1 MHWAGNIGGAA
12 DYSNL
17 YLFSKKV
24 DVYILF
30 KVTHSATFDKF
41 WEILLTIEDEFIYPL
56 IPVFYAIDEL
66 QY

>member
-12 DYSNL
+12 DCSNL

-30 KVTHSATFDKF
+30 KVTHSAIFDNF
-41 WEILLTIEDEFIYPL
+41 WEILITIEDEFI
-56 IPVFYAIDEL
+56 
-66 QY
+66 

>member
-1 MHWAGNIGGAA
+1 MHWAGYNGGGTES
-12 DYSNL
+12 SNL
-17 YLFSKKV
+17 YLYSKKV
-24 DVYILF
+24 AVYILF